1 MAKEEKS
8 RRAALYDHPASK
20 KNEAAKESKPE
31 QKPAEAKPEPKAEAA
46 ADESAGSKE
55 ADLEMAESKGLD
67 KMLEGLKMLH
77 RAHES
82 ERRDFHGNQREAMRQ
97 MATRHEKA
105 IRELS
110 SQMGSG
116 NSPGSGEPS
125 QAPEVASGEA

>member
-20 KNEAAKESKPE
+20 KNEAKESKPE
-31 QKPAEAKPEPKAEAA
+31 EKPAEAKTEPKAEAA
-46 ADESAGSKE
+46 ADESAGTKE
-55 ADLEMAESKGLD
+55 AETEMAESSGID

-77 RAHES
+77 KAHES